1 MFWRILLLILALI
14 VFIGIGLALGSI
26 PGILSGTND
35 ISFGSDDPIFWVFL
49 IILIIYW
56 IIRKMQIEPLED
68 VIEYASDDFI
78 QNRGRSSVWVPFVY

>member
-14 VFIGIGLALGSI
+14 VFIGITWVLLSIGLTLGSI

-35 ISFGSDDPIFWVFL
+35 ISFGYGDPLFWVFF

-56 IIRKMQIEPLED
+56 IVLSGCHSCISEMCLRQCR
-68 VIEYASDDFI
+68 
-78 QNRGRSSVWVPFVY
+78 N